1 MIRIVE
7 KWKESV
13 VALDR
18 MLYDDAK
25 KEFALS
31 ARIGFGV
38 DGSEYDRNLDFEQVR
53 GEFEKNAF
61 VQEVLDH
68 IKRKTELGDE
78 LIERMKAITV
88 T

>member
-1 MIRIVE
+1 VE

-13 VALDR
+13 VTLDR
-18 MLYDDAK
+18 MLYEDAK

-31 ARIGFGV
+31 SRIGFGV

-61 VQEVLDH
+61 AQEALDH
-68 IKRKTELGDE
+68 IRRKSELGDE
-78 LIERMKAITV
+78 LIGRMRAISG
-88 T
+88 